1 MVRYKKQWFATHE
14 PLLYFSNPLVYVS
27 IPLLFFSIPLDF
39 FSIPLVYLFIPMV
52 FGCRLATS
60 DASVSSPDGRAQL
73 SLTSSA
79 H

>member
-1 MVRYKKQWFATHE
+1 VVRDARTTVF
-14 PLLYFSNPLVYVS
+14 FSNPLVYVS
-27 IPLLFFSIPLDF
+27 IPLEF

-60 DASVSSPDGRAQL
+60 DASVSSPDGRALL